1 MNVNIEDLNSEQKE
15 FVTSYQRIHSRL
27 SDLQDQMRLM
37 QIETEELITA
47 LQNLRKKE
55 NKIFNN
61 GEK

>member
-37 QIETEELITA
+37 QIETEELIVA